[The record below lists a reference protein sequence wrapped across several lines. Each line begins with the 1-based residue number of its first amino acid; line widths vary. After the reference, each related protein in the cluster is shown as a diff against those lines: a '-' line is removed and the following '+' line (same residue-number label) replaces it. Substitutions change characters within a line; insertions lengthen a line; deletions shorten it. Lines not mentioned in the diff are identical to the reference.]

1 MALAKVFKGKIVKG
15 KFIAEDRDLFI
26 ESFKAYKEGALIE
39 VYHRKQVK
47 KRSDPQ
53 NKYFWSVIVKIFH
66 DETGESEIR
75 IHDSLLQMFSTTIT
89 DKGWYV
95 TKGTSEMTT
104 VEFEEFAAKC
114 RQYGAECGYDIPE
127 PNEVEIV

>member
-1 MALAKVFKGKIVKG
+1 MALARVFKGTVIKG
-15 KFIAEDRDLFI
+15 KFVPDDKEFFTD
-26 ESFKAYKEGALIE
+26 SFRTYKDGTKIE

-53 NKYFWSVIVKIFH
+53 NKYLWGVIVKIFH
-66 DETGESEIR
+66 DTTGENEQTIY
-75 IHDSLLQMFSTTIT
+75 DSLLQMFSRIIT

-104 VEFEEFAAKC
+104 VEFEEFCFKC
-114 RQYGAECGYDIPE
+114 RKYGAECGIDIPE
-127 PNEVEIV
+127 PNEVEIL